1 MGNLWDRRSGG
12 KRPCRGR
19 PLASPFGAPSVCRKR
34 LILRT
39 EGITVTKNGAEKF
52 ASCGKFCVVFFCRRH
67 RGPSE
72 TSATWEISQPPHRRF
87 PLLRFWHRL
96 PFFFCSP
103 GFVSSGD
110 ASELT
115 RGNCI
120 RINCPSGDRASAH
133 KHERLHNVARLLRP
147 LPAAFRVTVSANA
160 AKPRSSVRGSRSAS
174 SSHPP
179 RFSGDGL

>member
-1 MGNLWDRRSGG
+1 M
-12 KRPCRGR
+12 
-19 PLASPFGAPSVCRKR
+19 RK
-34 LILRT
+34 ILRR
-39 EGITVTKNGAEKF
+39 
-52 ASCGKFCVVFFCRRH
+52 FFL
-67 RGPSE
+67 SE
-72 TSATWEISQPPHRRF
+72 TSGSVGDIGDLGNLPAPDPPLPHWRLPLSRF
-87 PLLRFWHRL
+87 RHRL
-96 PFFFCSP
+96 SFFFFAARGLSAV
-103 GFVSSGD
+103 GIVRQESEKKKLYGEI

-115 RGNCI
+115 GS
-120 RINCPSGDRASAH
+120 SGDRASAH